1 VILIVGMVNGPK
13 NGISG
18 SVLPE
23 QMLRSIFIA
32 KNSYSSEFDFGFER
46 CWFLLI
52 NLLLS
57 ALNQTKM
64 GYFYIHSNEIE
75 KIWWLCLSERN

>member
-1 VILIVGMVNGPK
+1 VSLIVGMVNGPK
-13 NGISG
+13 NGFSG

-32 KNSYSSEFDFGFER
+32 KNSNNSEFDFGFER

-57 ALNQTKM
+57 DLYQIKM
-64 GYFYIHSNEIE
+64 ENFYIHSNEIE
-75 KIWWLCLSERN
+75 KIWLCLSERY